1 MSSRDPQPDD
11 EKATGIDERDAIV
24 SLDPAVDSHA
34 SADLASIAASPVAE
48 SADPR
53 PGILVLQLESLTKAF
68 PGVVALDGVDFDVR
82 AGEVHV
88 LLGENGAGKSTL
100 IKILAGAQ
108 RPDAGTIRV
117 DGTAHAIIDPV
128 HAQRLGISTIY
139 QDFNLIPQLSVA
151 ENVYLG
157 RYPRQGRGFVG
168 WGRMYRQ
175 AAALLTSLGIT
186 GISPRARVDALSVAQ
201 QQLVEIAKALSVQA
215 RVIVMDEPTASL
227 PAADVARLFATI
239 RRLKEHGIAVIFV
252 THRLEEA
259 MQIGERATVLRSGRR
274 IATVD
279 IAGQSVRSLIAMMV
293 GRELTELFPRE
304 RGDVGDELLR
314 VERLGRTGWFDEVTF
329 GIGAGEIV
337 GLAGLVGAGR
347 SSVARAIAGVD
358 RYHHGRLVVG
368 GREIRP
374 ASPHDMLAAGVAL
387 LPEDRKAQGLVMT
400 MNVDENISLSSLDAI
415 TRGVFLDFGRQS
427 RLAAR
432 YIRELDIRTPSGR
445 ASVRQLSGG
454 NQQKVVLSRF
464 LCRASK
470 VLIFDEP
477 TRGVD
482 VGAKVELYR
491 LMNALTAAGHA
502 IILVSSDLPELLGM
516 SDRIVVMAAGRVTG
530 EFAKADISE
539 ERVLHAMFDQ
549 GQAA

>member
-1 MSSRDPQPDD
+1 MSRQDSQGGGDARARIEP
-11 EKATGIDERDAIV
+11 RDAAEFPLD
-24 SLDPAVDSHA
+24 SLAA
-34 SADLASIAASPVAE
+34 ADLASIEASALME
-48 SADPR
+48 SASYES
-53 PGILVLQLESLTKAF
+53 GTVVLQIESLTKAF

-88 LLGENGAGKSTL
+88 VLGENGAGKSTL

-108 RPDAGTIRV
+108 RPDSGTILV
-117 DGTAHAIIDPV
+117 DGTAHRIIDPV
-128 HAQRLGISTIY
+128 HAQHLGISTIY
-139 QDFNLIPQLSVA
+139 QDFNLVPQLSVA

-157 RYPRQGRGFVG
+157 RYPRRGIAGLVS
-168 WGRMYRQ
+168 WGQMYRQ
-175 AAALLTSLGIT
+175 AEALLTTLGIT
-186 GISPRARVDALSVAQ
+186 GISARARVDALSVAQ
-201 QQLVEIAKALSVQA
+201 QQLVEIAKALSVRA

-227 PAADVARLFATI
+227 PAGDVARLFATI

-259 MQIGERATVLRSGRR
+259 MEIGERATVLRSGRR
-274 IATVD
+274 VGTVD
-279 IAGQSVRSLIAMMV
+279 IAGQSVRTLISMMV
-293 GRELTELFPRE
+293 GRELTDLFPRE
-304 RGDVGDELLR
+304 RGDVGEELLR
-314 VERLGRTGWFDEVTF
+314 VEDLTRRGWFDDVTF
-329 GIGAGEIV
+329 GVRAGEVV

-347 SSVARAIAGVD
+347 TSVARAIAGAD
-358 RYHHGRLVVG
+358 HYHHGRVVVG
-368 GREIRP
+368 GRDILP
-374 ASPHDMLAAGVAL
+374 GSPRDMLAAGVAL
-387 LPEDRKAQGLVMT
+387 LPEDRKAEGLIMT
-400 MNVDENISLSSLDAI
+400 MSVEENISLSSLAAI
-415 TRGVFLDFGRQS
+415 TRGAFLDFGRQA

-432 YIRELDIRTPSGR
+432 YIRELAIRTPSGR

-464 LCRASK
+464 LCRAPR

-482 VGAKVELYR
+482 VGAKVEIYR

-516 SDRIVVMAAGRVTG
+516 SDRIVVMAGGRVTG
-530 EFAKADISE
+530 QFEHSDVSE

-549 GQAA
+549 ARAA